1 MKKSEINFQ
10 IELDE
15 SNLPKAIKWD
25 ASDKEGEG
33 LESTKSI
40 SLNVWDNL
48 NHSTLR
54 IDLWTDEMSV
64 VEMKRFYI
72 DILGGMAQTIL
83 NSTGDE
89 YMSEEI
95 KDLCDRLVKHVN
107 EENKKS
113 DKREQWFSVGF
124 PMSWSHTKQLTH
136 TKKKLVIL
144 FFKKNTRQSLRYNF
158 CALKGVCA
166 N

>member
-1 MKKSEINFQ
+1 MKNSEIKFVVQ
-10 IELDE
+10 LDE
-15 SNLPKAIKWD
+15 KNLPKTIQWD
-25 ASDKEGEG
+25 ATDKEADG

-54 IDLWTDEMSV
+54 IDLWTDDMSV

-89 YMSEEI
+89 YIAEEM

-113 DKREQWFSVGF
+113 GQG
-124 PMSWSHTKQLTH
+124 
-136 TKKKLVIL
+136 
-144 FFKKNTRQSLRYNF
+144 
-158 CALKGVCA
+158 
-166 N
+166 

>member
-1 MKKSEINFQ
+1 MKSSEIKFKIN
-10 IELDE
+10 LDDK
-15 SNLPKAIKWD
+15 NLPKTIQWD

-33 LESTKSI
+33 LEDTKSI

-54 IDLWTDEMSV
+54 IDLWTEDMSV

-83 NSTGDE
+83 NATGDE
-89 YMSEEI
+89 FIADEI
-95 KDLCDRLVKHVN
+95 KVLCDRLVKHVN

-113 DKREQWFSVGF
+113 IQ
-124 PMSWSHTKQLTH
+124 
-136 TKKKLVIL
+136 
-144 FFKKNTRQSLRYNF
+144 
-158 CALKGVCA
+158 
-166 N
+166 

>member
-1 MKKSEINFQ
+1 MKNSEIKFQ
-10 IELDE
+10 VDLDE
-15 SNLPKAIKWD
+15 NSFPKTIKWD
-25 ASDKEGEG
+25 ASDKESKG
-33 LESTKSI
+33 LEDTKSI

-54 IDLWTDEMSV
+54 IDLWTEEMSV

-83 NSTGDE
+83 NSTADE

-107 EENKKS
+107 EENKN
-113 DKREQWFSVGF
+113 G
-124 PMSWSHTKQLTH
+124 
-136 TKKKLVIL
+136 
-144 FFKKNTRQSLRYNF
+144 
-158 CALKGVCA
+158 
-166 N
+166 

>member
-1 MKKSEINFQ
+1 MKKSEIKFQ
-10 IELDE
+10 IELDGE
-15 SNLPKAIKWD
+15 NLPKTIHWD
-25 ASDKEGEG
+25 ASDKEEKGE
-33 LESTKSI
+33 EATKSI
-40 SLNVWDNL
+40 SLNIWDNV

-89 YMSEEI
+89 YISEEI
-95 KDLCDRLVKHVN
+95 KELCDRLVKHVN

-113 DKREQWFSVGF
+113 
-124 PMSWSHTKQLTH
+124 L
-136 TKKKLVIL
+136 
-144 FFKKNTRQSLRYNF
+144 
-158 CALKGVCA
+158 
-166 N
+166 

>member
-15 SNLPKAIKWD
+15 SSLPKDIKWD

-33 LESTKSI
+33 LEATKSI

-113 DKREQWFSVGF
+113 
-124 PMSWSHTKQLTH
+124 L
-136 TKKKLVIL
+136 
-144 FFKKNTRQSLRYNF
+144 
-158 CALKGVCA
+158 
-166 N
+166 

>member
-1 MKKSEINFQ
+1 MWPKRINYKDVKKSEIKFQ

-15 SNLPKAIKWD
+15 QNLPKNIQWD
-25 ASDKEGEG
+25 ASDKESEG

-40 SLNVWDNL
+40 SVNVWDNL
-48 NHSTLR
+48 NHATLR
-54 IDLWTDEMSV
+54 IDLWTEEMSV

-95 KDLCDRLVKHVN
+95 KEMCDRLVKHVN
-107 EENKKS
+107 EENKKNS
-113 DKREQWFSVGF
+113 
-124 PMSWSHTKQLTH
+124 
-136 TKKKLVIL
+136 
-144 FFKKNTRQSLRYNF
+144 
-158 CALKGVCA
+158 
-166 N
+166 

>member
-1 MKKSEINFQ
+1 MKNSEIKFQ
-10 IELDE
+10 VELDE
-15 SNLPKAIKWD
+15 KSLPKSITWD

-33 LESTKSI
+33 LEATKSI

-54 IDLWTDEMSV
+54 IDLWTEEMSV

-83 NSTGDE
+83 NSTADE

-95 KDLCDRLVKHVN
+95 KELCDRLVLHIN
-107 EENKKS
+107 EENKK
-113 DKREQWFSVGF
+113 
-124 PMSWSHTKQLTH
+124 
-136 TKKKLVIL
+136 
-144 FFKKNTRQSLRYNF
+144 
-158 CALKGVCA
+158 A
-166 N
+166 

>member
-10 IELDE
+10 IELDGA
-15 SNLPKAIKWD
+15 NLPKTIHWD
-25 ASDKEGEG
+25 ASDKEGEE
-33 LESTKSI
+33 LEATKSI

-54 IDLWTDEMSV
+54 IDLWTEEMSV

-95 KDLCDRLVKHVN
+95 KELCDRLVKHVN

-113 DKREQWFSVGF
+113 
-124 PMSWSHTKQLTH
+124 L
-136 TKKKLVIL
+136 
-144 FFKKNTRQSLRYNF
+144 
-158 CALKGVCA
+158 
-166 N
+166 

>member
-1 MKKSEINFQ
+1 MKKSEIKFQ
-10 IELDE
+10 IELDGT
-15 SNLPKAIKWD
+15 NLPKTIFWD

-33 LESTKSI
+33 VEATKSI

-95 KDLCDRLVKHVN
+95 KELCDRLVKHVN

-113 DKREQWFSVGF
+113 
-124 PMSWSHTKQLTH
+124 L
-136 TKKKLVIL
+136 
-144 FFKKNTRQSLRYNF
+144 
-158 CALKGVCA
+158 
-166 N
+166 

>member
-1 MKKSEINFQ
+1 MWPKRINYIDVKKSEIKFQ

-15 SNLPKAIKWD
+15 QNLPKNIQWD
-25 ASDKEGEG
+25 ASDKEAEG

-40 SLNVWDNL
+40 SVNVWDNL
-48 NHSTLR
+48 NHATLR
-54 IDLWTDEMSV
+54 IDLWTEEMSV

-95 KDLCDRLVKHVN
+95 KEMCDRLVRHVN

-113 DKREQWFSVGF
+113 S
-124 PMSWSHTKQLTH
+124 
-136 TKKKLVIL
+136 
-144 FFKKNTRQSLRYNF
+144 
-158 CALKGVCA
+158 
-166 N
+166 